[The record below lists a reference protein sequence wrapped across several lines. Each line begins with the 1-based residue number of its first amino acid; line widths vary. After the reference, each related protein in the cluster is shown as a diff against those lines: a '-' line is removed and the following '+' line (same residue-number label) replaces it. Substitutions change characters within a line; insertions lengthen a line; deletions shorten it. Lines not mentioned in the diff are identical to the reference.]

1 MYLDFYGLTAPPF
14 EITPDPRYLFYSRRH
29 RDALEHVLFGLE
41 QRKGF
46 IQLTGEVG
54 AGKTT
59 LCRAILAQLKDGWAT
74 ALILNPVMSST
85 QLLRSI
91 LQELGLEARGHDR
104 LRLTGRLNEFLLQRA
119 GAGENVALF
128 VDEAQDL
135 SDALL
140 EELRLLSNLETD
152 DRKLLQIV
160 LIGQPEL
167 RARLAEPQLRQLNQR
182 ILVRY
187 HLKPLDRGETRAY
200 ITHRLTVAGANGRP
214 TFTAPAIWWVHHHS
228 RGIPRLINALCD
240 TTLLA
245 GYAEGRDVLTWRH
258 VHRAAR
264 ALAGRDT

>member
-1 MYLDFYGLTAPPF
+1 MYLDFYGLQAPPF
-14 EITPDPRYLFYSRRH
+14 EITPDPRYLYYSRRH
-29 RDALEHVLFGLE
+29 REALEHVLFGLE

-46 IQLTGEVG
+46 VQLTGEVG

-59 LCRAILAQLKDGWAT
+59 LCRAILAELKEGWAT

-91 LQELGLEARGHDR
+91 LQELGLDARGSDR
-104 LRLTGRLNEFLLQRA
+104 VRLVGRLNEFLLDRA
-119 GAGENVALF
+119 AVSENVALF

-135 SDALL
+135 SDTLL

-167 RARLAEPQLRQLNQR
+167 RDRLARPQLRQLRQR

-187 HLKPLDRGETRAY
+187 HLEPLDRTETQSY
-200 ITHRLTVAGANGRP
+200 IAHRLSVAGANGRP
-214 TFTAPAIWWVHHHS
+214 IFTAPALWFIHRRS
-228 RGIPRLINALCD
+228 QGIPRLINALCD

-245 GYAEGRDVLTWRH
+245 GYAEGCDVLRWRH
-258 VHRAAR
+258 VRRAAR
-264 ALAGRDT
+264 ALAGETT

>member
-1 MYLDFYGLTAPPF
+1 MYLDFYGLSAPPF

-29 RDALEHVLFGLE
+29 REGLEHVLFGLE

-54 AGKTT
+54 TGKTT
-59 LCRAILAQLKDGWAT
+59 LCRAILGELKDGWAT
-74 ALILNPVMSST
+74 ALILNPLMSST

-91 LQELGLEARGHDR
+91 LQELCLDARGSDR
-104 LRLTGRLNEFLLQRA
+104 VRLIGRLNEFLLARA
-119 GAGENVALF
+119 AAGENVALF

-167 RARLAEPQLRQLNQR
+167 RERLARPELRQLRQR

-187 HLKPLDRGETRAY
+187 HLEPLSRAETRAY
-200 ITHRLTVAGANGRP
+200 IAHRLAVAGANGRP
-214 TFTAPAIWWVHHHS
+214 TFTGPALWLLHYHS
-228 RGIPRLINALCD
+228 RGLPRLINALCD

-245 GYAEGRDVLTWRH
+245 GYAEGCDELGVRH
-258 VHRAAR
+258 VRRAAR
-264 ALAGRDT
+264 VLAGRDR